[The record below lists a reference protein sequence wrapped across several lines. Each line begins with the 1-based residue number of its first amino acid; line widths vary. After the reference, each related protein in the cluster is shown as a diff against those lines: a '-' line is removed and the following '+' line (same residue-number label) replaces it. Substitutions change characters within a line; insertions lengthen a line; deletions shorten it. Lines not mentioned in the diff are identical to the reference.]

1 LSAFALRPIMPQW
14 CSGEEDMMV
23 RDGLSRRDVLLTATV
38 AAGTLA
44 GVSSV
49 RANPAAATAF
59 GAPLVEVQVPA
70 GILTLEQKSAMISGI
85 TTVIRGAMK
94 QPPDPAS
101 RLFVQIIETADG
113 GFGVDGRVF
122 VPRGK

>member
-1 LSAFALRPIMPQW
+1 
-14 CSGEEDMMV
+14 MV
-23 RDGLSRRDVLLTATV
+23 RDGLSRREVLLTATV
-38 AAGTLA
+38 AAGALA

-49 RANPAAATAF
+49 SADPATAF

-85 TTVIRGAMK
+85 TTVIRTAMK
-94 QPPDPAS
+94 QPPDPTA
-101 RLFVQIIETADG
+101 RLFVQIIETAEG

>member
-1 LSAFALRPIMPQW
+1 
-14 CSGEEDMMV
+14 MV

-38 AAGTLA
+38 AAGALA
-44 GVSSV
+44 SASSV
-49 RANPAAATAF
+49 LADPAPAAAF
-59 GAPLVEVQVPA
+59 GAPLVEGQVPA

-85 TTVIRGAMK
+85 TTVIRAAMK
-94 QPPDPAS
+94 QPADPTS

>member
-1 LSAFALRPIMPQW
+1 
-14 CSGEEDMMV
+14 MV
-23 RDGLSRRDVLLTATV
+23 RDGLSRREVLLTATV
-38 AAGTLA
+38 AAGTVA

-49 RANPAAATAF
+49 LADPAPATAF

-85 TTVIRGAMK
+85 TTVIRTAMK
-94 QPPDPAS
+94 QPPDPTA
-101 RLFVQIIETADG
+101 RLFVQIIETAEG
-113 GFGVDGRVF
+113 GFGVDGRGF